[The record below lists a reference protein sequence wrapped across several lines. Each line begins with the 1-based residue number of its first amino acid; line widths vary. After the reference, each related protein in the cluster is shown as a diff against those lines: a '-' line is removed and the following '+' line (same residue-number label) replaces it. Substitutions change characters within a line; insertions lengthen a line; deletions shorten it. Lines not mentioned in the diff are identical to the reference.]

1 LPPGIPILHASG
13 QFVGALGSINEYKY
27 NESETVITEQYKSN
41 AMA

>member
-1 LPPGIPILHASG
+1 LSFDSYISMGVVLKMNNNNN
-13 QFVGALGSINEYKY
+13 NEYKH